1 MMIKTVD
8 GFIDAI
14 GGTASAALAF
24 GVSRP
29 AVSNWRAGGKLPA
42 WAWMRARDIAH
53 ANDMTLEPR
62 LFTSTRSKPGTK
74 SKKRKAH
81 SLSSAAE

>member
-1 MMIKTVD
+1 MIKTVD

-14 GGTASAALAF
+14 GGTASAAVAF

-53 ANDMTLEPR
+53 ANDLTLEPR
-62 LFTSTRSKPGTK
+62 IFTSARLPSTHRK
-74 SKKRKAH
+74 SKKRKTA
-81 SLSSAAE
+81 LSAAE

>member
-1 MMIKTVD
+1 MIKTVD

-14 GGTASAALAF
+14 GGTASAAVAF

-62 LFTSTRSKPGTK
+62 LFTSVRPKPSKA
-74 SKKRKAH
+74 KKRKA
-81 SLSSAAE
+81 SLSAAE

>member
-1 MMIKTVD
+1 MIKTVD

-14 GGTASAALAF
+14 GGTASAAVAF

-53 ANDMTLEPR
+53 ANDLTLEPR
-62 LFTSTRSKPGTK
+62 IFTSARMAPRTK
-74 SKKRKAH
+74 AAKKRKA
-81 SLSSAAE
+81 SLHAAE